1 MVIFF
6 PFLLLQSQLHN
17 KLERNIPKQLK
28 CYSMQKITREKSF
41 AISCNKNKTVSIGQS
56 SSAQRQINGGGE
68 ILNIALT

>member
-1 MVIFF
+1 
-6 PFLLLQSQLHN
+6 
-17 KLERNIPKQLK
+17 
-28 CYSMQKITREKSF
+28 MQKITREKSF